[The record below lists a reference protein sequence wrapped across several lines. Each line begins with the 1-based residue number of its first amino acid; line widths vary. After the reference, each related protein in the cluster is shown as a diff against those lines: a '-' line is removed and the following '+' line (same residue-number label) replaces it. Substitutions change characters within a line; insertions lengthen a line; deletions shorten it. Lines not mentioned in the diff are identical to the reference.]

1 MGYVI
6 AVILVILIVAG
17 FVTFLVMNSA
27 KKGDTEDANDPGA
40 DSNPLGII
48 GSDDTPV
55 GDTDEHAGEQ
65 NREGETVGGQD
76 ADAHGGTG
84 RAVNTGYAGTDDVA
98 ASRPEDPDTAR
109 PVVGGEAE
117 GERSVP

>member
-6 AVILVILIVAG
+6 AVILVVLIVAG

-27 KKGDTEDANDPGA
+27 KKSDVSDAQDPGA

-55 GDTDEHAGEQ
+55 GDTDEHAGQ
-65 NREGETVGGQD
+65 QTSGGETVGEQD

-84 RAVNTGYAGTDDVA
+84 RPVSRGYAATGEAGAGRAD
-98 ASRPEDPDTAR
+98 DPDTAR

>member
-1 MGYVI
+1 MGYAI
-6 AVILVILIVAG
+6 AAILVILIIAG
-17 FVTFLVMNSA
+17 FVTFLVMNAA
-27 KKGDTEDANDPGA
+27 KKGDTEDAADPGA

-55 GDTDEHAGEQ
+55 GDTDEHAGQQ
-65 NREGETVGGQD
+65 NREGETVGQQD

-84 RAVNTGYAGTDDVA
+84 RPVSRGYAATGDVSA
-98 ASRPEDPDTAR
+98 DRGDDPDTAR

>member
-1 MGYVI
+1 MGYAI
-6 AVILVILIVAG
+6 AIVLVVLIIGG
-17 FVTFLVMNSA
+17 FVTFLAMNAAGKSDVA
-27 KKGDTEDANDPGA
+27 DADDPGA
-40 DSNPLGII
+40 DSNPLSII

-55 GDTDEHAGEQ
+55 GDTNEHAGEQ
-65 NREGETVGGQD
+65 NREGETVGQQD

-84 RAVNTGYAGTDDVA
+84 RAVSRGYAATGGIGESGKD
-98 ASRPEDPDTAR
+98 DPDVAR

>member
-1 MGYVI
+1 MGYAI
-6 AVILVILIVAG
+6 AIILVVLIVAG
-17 FVTFLVMNSA
+17 FVTFLVMNATRKS
-27 KKGDTEDANDPGA
+27 DTSDAQDPGA

-48 GSDDTPV
+48 GSDGTPV

-65 NREGETVGGQD
+65 TREGETVGKQD

-84 RAVNTGYAGTDDVA
+84 RPVSRGYAATGDVA
-98 ASRPEDPDTAR
+98 AGAPDDPDTAR